1 MKCVSEEEEK
11 TLKRIY
17 FLNASITKNLGIGGC
32 EMGEGC
38 NAKQSFYLF
47 VKTHQ

>member
-1 MKCVSEEEEK
+1 MKCVSGEGEK
-11 TLKRIY
+11 TLKHIC

-32 EMGEGC
+32 EMGGGC
-38 NAKQSFYLF
+38 NAKQSFYLL